1 MILCRAGKI
10 GSVSLWD
17 LRLRPLYC
25 VNVSTPRRSRHCDR
39 WSRFCHLALYVSV
52 HECRKIAWRP
62 I

>member
-1 MILCRAGKI
+1 MILCGAGKI

-25 VNVSTPRRSRHCDR
+25 VNVSTPRRPPHCDR
-39 WSRFCHLALYVSV
+39 WSRFCRLAHYVSV
-52 HECRKIAWRP
+52 HECLKIARRP